1 MNSKLIKIILSMLMC
16 AVTIFILHILLPSFP
31 QLIIIMEIVMDM
43 EIQALAAVILIHI
56 ILVDMV
62 MAMQLY

>member
-31 QLIIIMEIVMDM
+31 QLIIIMEIVIAPLEHLFIDFLC
-43 EIQALAAVILIHI
+43 EILTNSK
-56 ILVDMV
+56 
-62 MAMQLY
+62 